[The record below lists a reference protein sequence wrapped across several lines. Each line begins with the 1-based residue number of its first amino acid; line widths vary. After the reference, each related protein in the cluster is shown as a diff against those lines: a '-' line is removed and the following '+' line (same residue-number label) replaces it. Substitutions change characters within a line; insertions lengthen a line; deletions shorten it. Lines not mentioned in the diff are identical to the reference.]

1 MTEEEFRKM
10 IREALSA
17 SRVEGEMIR
26 DMSGSSDLEDQ
37 SLRTPVGMEQKEYP
51 VSYAKQLPPGL
62 LSEQKVDM
70 PGTDGKQ
77 IMLQGNIPLPV
88 GSIGVQ
94 GGMMPTF
101 GQKMAG
107 VSYNLPVG
115 EGNLSVGGG
124 MTTAPRMQ
132 GAAKTANAAYSR
144 KMLEDLYMSAYIN
157 QMLGQGSKSPS
168 VGVGIQGLF

>member
-1 MTEEEFRKM
+1 MTEEELRKM
-10 IREALSA
+10 IREALG
-17 SRVEGEMIR
+17 RNTEGGEYR
-26 DMSGSSDLEDQ
+26 Y
-37 SLRTPVGMEQKEYP
+37 EYP
-51 VSYAKQLPPGL
+51 QLEERQSSAKQLPQGL
-62 LSEQKVDM
+62 LNVSETPM

-77 IMLQGNIPLPV
+77 VMLQGNIPLPL
-88 GSIGVQ
+88 GSIGLQ

-115 EGNLSVGGG
+115 EGNLSVRGGV
-124 MTTAPRMQ
+124 TTDPRMQ
-132 GAAKTANAAYSR
+132 GATKDVSATYSR
-144 KMLEDLYMSAYIN
+144 KMLEDLYISAYIN

>member
-1 MTEEEFRKM
+1 M

-17 SRVEGEMIR
+17 SRVESQMIR

-37 SLRTPVGMEQKEYP
+37 VLRTPVGMEQKEYP

-77 IMLQGNIPLPV
+77 IMLQGDIPLPV
-88 GSIGVQ
+88 GSVGLQ

-115 EGNLSVGGG
+115 EGNLSVRGGV
-124 MTTAPRMQ
+124 TTDPRMQ
-132 GAAKTANAAYSR
+132 GAAKDVSATYSK

-157 QMLGQGSKSPS
+157 QMLGRGSRGPS

>member
-1 MTEEEFRKM
+1 MTEEELRKM
-10 IREALSA
+10 IREALG
-17 SRVEGEMIR
+17 RNTEGGEYR
-26 DMSGSSDLEDQ
+26 Y
-37 SLRTPVGMEQKEYP
+37 EYP
-51 VSYAKQLPPGL
+51 QVKERTSSAKQLPQGL
-62 LSEQKVDM
+62 LSVSQVDM

-77 IMLQGNIPLPV
+77 VMLQGDIPLPV
-88 GSIGVQ
+88 GSVGLQ

-115 EGNLSVGGG
+115 EGNLSVRGGV
-124 MTTAPRMQ
+124 TTDPRMQ
-132 GAAKTANAAYSR
+132 GAAKDVSATYSR

-157 QMLGQGSKSPS
+157 QMLGQGSRGPS